1 MKTLITLFTIVF
13 ATLQLNAQNFID
25 TYIHIV
31 PDYGG
36 STGKLSVLSCTD
48 PINPITR
55 TITFDGNP
63 LPSGQATGINGS
75 GIKVLHF
82 TATDGISN
90 YEFEANINFNVNN
103 PSITYSIT
111 PSVEPMSIIQRHK
124 SAAQNCDGE
133 INLIV
138 SGGNAPTSI
147 TWFQNGVPLATAPGQ
162 TSLLNLCAG
171 SYGYSFCDASTLCGT
186 NGNGGTGGNGY
197 MFDVFI
203 DELSCYID
211 THPMSCHGVCDGVA
225 FIAITGTNPNNI
237 TFLNIMNSFGDQ
249 DVYMLNNQCAGII
262 TGQIM
267 DNTGAM
273 AQCDNVITEPALLD
287 FVLSGNDATGYGL
300 DNGSASVNVT
310 FGDGPY
316 SYDWTGPD
324 NYTNTGNAIGNLA
337 PGTYSLT
344 ITYNSN
350 QCDTTITFAINE
362 PSELI
367 ITINSIT
374 HQTAN
379 PPNGAIDFSVSGGV
393 PPYSVTL
400 DDGQTLLF
408 DGPFSQLSAGTYTLK
423 VVDDKGNIDD
433 SVFTLNSY
441 ASLQEKNG
449 LLDLLIYPNPA
460 SESVTI
466 KGEEL
471 KSIAIYDMN
480 GRMIL
485 SQSLTEQTTI
495 DVSNIETG
503 MYTVKVQS
511 ATNEHVEKL
520 IIQ

>member
-1 MKTLITLFTIVF
+1 MKTLIALFTICF
-13 ATLQLNAQNFID
+13 AAFQLNAQNFID

-36 STGKLSVLSCTD
+36 STGKLTILSCSD

-82 TATDGISN
+82 TASNGISN

-103 PSITYSIT
+103 SSITYSIT
-111 PSVEPMSIIQRHK
+111 PSVEPMSIIQKHK
-124 SAAQNCDGE
+124 SASQNCNGE
-133 INLIV
+133 INLTV
-138 SGGNAPTSI
+138 SGGNAPVSI
-147 TWFQNGVPLATAPGQ
+147 SWFQNSVPLPTAPGQ
-162 TSLLNLCAG
+162 TSLLNLCSG
-171 SYGYSFCDASTLCGT
+171 SYGYSFGDASTLCGS
-186 NGNGGTGGNGY
+186 NGNGSGS

-203 DELSCYID
+203 DVLSCYVD
-211 THPMSCHGVCDGVA
+211 TDPMSCNGVCDGVA
-225 FIAITGTNPNNI
+225 SISITGTNPNNI

-249 DVYMLNNQCAGII
+249 DIYMLNNQCAGII
-262 TGQIM
+262 MGQIM

-273 AQCDNVITEPALLD
+273 AYCNNVITEPVLID
-287 FVLSGNDATGYGL
+287 FVLTGNDATGNGL

-310 FGDGPY
+310 VGAGPY
-316 SYDWTGPD
+316 NYDWTGPN
-324 NYTNTGNAIGNLA
+324 NYSNTGNAIGNLA

-344 ITYNSN
+344 ITYNGN
-350 QCDTTITFAINE
+350 QCDTTITFDINE
-362 PSELI
+362 PAELI

-379 PPNGAIDFSVSGGV
+379 PPNGAIDFVVSGGV
-393 PPYSVTL
+393 PPYNVTL
-400 DDGQTLLF
+400 DNGQTLLF

-460 SESVTI
+460 SESITI

-471 KSIAIYDMN
+471 KSITIYDMN
-480 GRMIL
+480 GRMVL
-485 SQSLTEQTTI
+485 SQSLIEQKTI

-511 ATNEHVEKL
+511 TTNEHVEKL